1 MKKKVFILLVLWLLT
16 FSTPFLL
23 FAMTPFGGKIVTIK
37 TPPNVQC
44 GISIAS
50 PFNISPINTSSLP
63 GPWSTLPGRVNIGVI
78 TPNAWI
84 LGMMSTIPG
93 ACVTTTTP
101 PVPFPTTVTDFYG
114 TSAGL

>member
-1 MKKKVFILLVLWLLT
+1 MKKSVFVLIVLGLFR
-16 FSTPFLL
+16 FSNPLSAL
-23 FAMTPFGGKIVTIK
+23 AISPFGGKIITTK

-44 GISIAS
+44 GISLVS
-50 PFNISPINTSSLP
+50 PFTISPINTSSLP

-84 LGMMSTIPG
+84 LGMMSPIPG
-93 ACVTTTTP
+93 ACMTTSVP

-114 TSAGL
+114 TSAGF